1 MTENIKKPAA
11 IIVCIDTTN
20 ASEIVLRY
28 ACYKARLGRFEVK
41 ILSVVEGS
49 HKNLL
54 FGAKAIE
61 SEKRQDLEDKLK
73 KLVDKVC
80 GETGILP
87 TISIR
92 NGDIV
97 TEITRELKFTPECV
111 MLVLGKSNNSMSD
124 NTVLPK
130 VAKRIG
136 NKVQVPV
143 VIVPQSLDEEF
154 LKKLV

>member
-1 MTENIKKPAA
+1 MKENSKTPS

-28 ACYKARLGRFEVK
+28 ACYKARLGKFSVQ
-41 ILSVVEGS
+41 ILSVVEAS

-61 SEKRQDLEDKLK
+61 NEKRQDLEKGLNA
-73 KLVDKVC
+73 LVEKVC
-80 GETGILP
+80 GETGIMP
-87 TISIR
+87 SISIR
-92 NGDIV
+92 EGDIV
-97 TEITRELKFTPECV
+97 TEIIRELKSAPECI
-111 MLVLGKSNNSMSD
+111 MLILGKSNNSLSD

-136 NKVQVPV
+136 NKIKVPV
-143 VIVPQSLDEEF
+143 VIVPQSLDDDF
-154 LKKLV
+154 LRKLL